1 MLPYMRAVVSVG
13 VSAFEP
19 DMALLAGFGLSIRDQ
34 RRTSSWRPG
43 EQQPQNFPRLR
54 SLFKH
59 VSRGTS
65 RRLIVRRVNLLQP
78 ASRPKFK
85 SYWVCVPLSR
95 IALVQEIQR
104 SVFRADISHVHA
116 ASPVKPANHESR
128 RVDKRR
134 LVGPRLHG
142 SRYTQC
148 SPLFLPASK
157 TLFPRKPWP
166 EPRVPISFLGFA
178 WKPLVVEQL
187 WCAMVTFRG
196 LLFQSGTI
204 TTSQRIQF
212 REAKIQKQH
221 ILNGTHTYRR
231 HLSHHNFRVLK
242 TREVHNGLQT
252 ETESEI
258 R

>member
-1 MLPYMRAVVSVG
+1 MLLIYCMW
-13 VSAFEP
+13 F
-19 DMALLAGFGLSIRDQ
+19 LLRCPPLSQIWPLTRGFRLVDSRSKADVKGA
-34 RRTSSWRPG
+34 RRTTTSKD
-43 EQQPQNFPRLR
+43 FPRVQ
-54 SLFKH
+54 SLFEN
-59 VSRGTS
+59 VS
-65 RRLIVRRVNLLQP
+65 
-78 ASRPKFK
+78 
-85 SYWVCVPLSR
+85 
-95 IALVQEIQR
+95 QR
-104 SVFRADISHVHA
+104 SVFRADISHAHA

-128 RVDKRR
+128 RVDTRR